1 MRGSFNAIVEI
12 YDNEKNINT
21 DMNID
26 STGHLIWLLCNVL
39 VNCQIGYKLGSDGN
53 VPRNGSE
60 SMVLG
65 GTKDD

>member
-1 MRGSFNAIVEI
+1 MRGSFSDIVEI
-12 YDNEKNINT
+12 YDNVKNTNT

-39 VNCQIGYKLGSDGN
+39 VNCQIGNKLGSDGN

-60 SMVLG
+60 NMVLR
-65 GTKDD
+65 GTKDY